1 MSLVRIP
8 LSSMQPHIDGAVR
21 QGLPLEALLA
31 GSCIDPVHGDDR
43 DQIGPAQALLL
54 CLNTVIS
61 MEDATHGLART
72 GIRRTY
78 PAIGLTMALGRSTL
92 EGGLLTLAKLYAQES
107 NAVQI
112 QLRTEQDSA
121 ILAIQTETKQDRDA
135 AYLEE
140 NFLMWLYMQVFRFL
154 GYPPFVADL
163 TVRDPIHFNLDR
175 PHWLMHGTV
184 RLGEVTAFRF
194 PRRLLAAPPGAPAG
208 DDIMWE
214 CHKLILDHLERAPV
228 GPAPDAFVSDGT
240 FVRFADLVR
249 QSGKSPNTVRRR
261 LQAIN
266 QGFRET
272 RQRAIVEAAY
282 VRLGESDETVETI
295 AAELGYSDTKSF
307 RRFLKNAT
315 GLTPQQIRRQQA
327 FNIAAAD
334 ARARLTIKRLGQ
346 RLNISRPGPHQSSVA
361 EHRRGPQCA
370 RS

>member
-1 MSLVRIP
+1 VRIP

-21 QGLPLEALLA
+21 QGLPLDTLLA
-31 GSCIDPVHGDDR
+31 GSCIDALQGDER

-54 CLNTVIS
+54 CLNTVITT
-61 MEDATHGLART
+61 EDATHGLART

-78 PAIGLTMALGRSTL
+78 PAMGLTMALGRSTL

-112 QLRTEQDSA
+112 ELRTEQDSA
-121 ILAIQTETKQDRDA
+121 VLAIQTETKQDRDA

-154 GYPPFVADL
+154 GYPPFVAGV
-163 TVRDPIHFNLDR
+163 TVRDPFHFNLGR
-175 PHWLMHGTV
+175 PHWLMQGAV
-184 RLGEVTAFRF
+184 RCGEVTAFRF

-214 CHKLILDHLERAPV
+214 CHKLTLDHLERAPAN
-228 GPAPDAFVSDGT
+228 PAPGAFVSNGS
-240 FVRFADLVR
+240 FIRFADLVR
-249 QSGKSPNTVRRR
+249 GSGRSPNTLRRR
-261 LQAIN
+261 LQATN
-266 QGFRET
+266 QGFRDA

-315 GLTPQQIRRQQA
+315 GLTPQQIRQQLA
-327 FNIAAAD
+327 FDLAAGD
-334 ARARLTIKRLGQ
+334 AKARLTIKRLGQ
-346 RLNISRPGPHQSSVA
+346 RLNI
-361 EHRRGPQCA
+361 
-370 RS
+370 